1 LNFAVFAHIIGVRG
15 TQMDSLKL
23 FLLGTPR
30 IERDGLAVEVDTRKA
45 IALLTYLVMTRQSHT
60 RDALATLLWPEFDQS
75 HARAALRRTLSAL
88 RKALDGTWLEVDRET
103 IGLKSDVDPW
113 LDVDQFR
120 DRVEQC
126 QADGAASPAVCGT
139 CLTPL
144 AEAVALYRGDFLA
157 GFTLRDS
164 AQFDDWQYFETEG
177 LRREFATALERLVFC
192 YSAQGELELA
202 IEYARRWLALDPLH
216 EPAHRQLMQLYAWN
230 GQRSA
235 ALHQYGEC
243 VRILQEELGV
253 APLEETE
260 QLYEAIKTN
269 RLPPL
274 VQSSPIPEPV
284 SSPSD
289 VRSEGTGGYPLV
301 GRAAEMGELTKLFS
315 TIGADGWF
323 IVLEGEAGIG
333 KTRLAETFL
342 AYARAVGAATVTA
355 RCYEGETNLAYGPFV
370 EGLRAAIL
378 RPDRAQRLQD
388 VPSHW
393 LSEAARLLPE
403 LTDLY
408 PDLPVAPP
416 LDNPGAQSRF
426 FEGIRQV
433 LLSLCSGSAPG
444 VLFIDDLHW
453 ADDSSLELFTFLV
466 RRLRGQPL
474 CILITWSS
482 GQVPALRP
490 LRRLLGEMQRIGIAS
505 DLKLTRLSRSAVGQL
520 AESAL
525 AGDVDRVQALTSR
538 LHDETEGVPFL
549 VVEYLTAVTM
559 GALVSENEV
568 WPLPGGVRDLVH
580 SRLAA
585 VSEIG
590 RQVLTA
596 AAVIGRSFDFESL
609 RLASGRGDEETL
621 RAVEELLSRGLIRE
635 VAEDAD
641 KPGPAYDFGHE
652 KLRAVVYDEANLAR
666 RRLLHRRVATALADR
681 ARGGEPGALA
691 SQIAWHYREGG
702 QTASAAEYYALAGK
716 HARSLFA
723 NTEALAHYQRALELG
738 HPDRAALYEAIG
750 DLHTLLGDYA
760 AALADYGRA
769 AASDGERA
777 RLEHKIG
784 EVHHRRGEWD
794 LAEHHFQNA
803 LAALGEVGALGERAR
818 LHADWSLTAHQRDE
832 AAQALSLAH
841 EALELAKAADDVH
854 ALAQAHNVLGILA
867 RHQGDADLARHHLER
882 SLDLAETLNDPGARV
897 AALNNLAL
905 VWAADGETER
915 ALQLAETALAQ
926 CTLSGDRHH
935 QAALHSNVADLLY
948 ASGRREAAMAH
959 FKQAAVLFAEIGR
972 EADLWQPEIWK
983 LMEW

>member
-1 LNFAVFAHIIGVRG
+1 
-15 TQMDSLKL
+15 MDSLKL

-30 IERDGLAVEVDTRKA
+30 IERDGTAIEVDTRKA

-60 RDALATLLWPEFDQS
+60 RDALATLLWPELDQS

-88 RKALDGTWLEVDRET
+88 RKALGGTWLDVDRET
-103 IGLKSDVDPW
+103 IGLRPDADPW

-120 DRVEQC
+120 DCLERC
-126 QADGAASPAVCGT
+126 QADGPAPPAACYT
-139 CLTPL
+139 CLSPL

-177 LRREFATALERLVFC
+177 LRREFATALERLAFC
-192 YSAQGELELA
+192 YTAQGELELA

-216 EPAHRQLMQLYAWN
+216 EPAHRHLMQLYAWT

-235 ALHQYGEC
+235 ALHQYAEC
-243 VRILQEELGV
+243 VRVLQTELGV
-253 APLEETE
+253 VPLEETE
-260 QLYEAIKTN
+260 ELYEAIKTN
-269 RLPPL
+269 QLPPRTPAG
-274 VQSSPIPEPV
+274 PIREPA
-284 SSPSD
+284 SAPPPA
-289 VRSEGTGGYPLV
+289 RSQGASGYPLV
-301 GRAAEMGELTKLFS
+301 GRAAEMGELAKAYS
-315 TIGADGWF
+315 AIAADGWF
-323 IVLEGEAGIG
+323 VVLEGEAGIG

-370 EGLRAAIL
+370 EGLRAASL

-388 VPSHW
+388 VAPHW

-403 LTDLY
+403 LAELY
-408 PDLPVAPP
+408 PELPPAPP

-426 FEGIRQV
+426 FEGIRQA
-433 LLSLCSGSAPG
+433 LLAFCRGPAPG
-444 VLFIDDLHW
+444 IFFIDDLHW
-453 ADDSSLELFTFLV
+453 ADAASLELFTFLA

-474 CILITWSS
+474 CILITWRS
-482 GQVPALRP
+482 GQVPAMHP
-490 LRRLLGEMQRIGIAS
+490 LRRLLGEMQRAGIAS
-505 DLKLTRLSRSAVGQL
+505 DLALTRLSRSAVGQL
-520 AESAL
+520 AASAL
-525 AGDVDRVQALTSR
+525 AGDADRVEVLSKR

-549 VVEYLTAVTM
+549 VVEYLATISA
-559 GALVSENEV
+559 GAPVSENEV
-568 WPLPGGVRDLVH
+568 WPLPSGVRDLVH

-609 RLASGRGDEETL
+609 RVASGRGDEETVE
-621 RAVEELLSRGLIRE
+621 AVEELISRGLIRE
-635 VAEDAD
+635 VCEETDE
-641 KPGPAYDFGHE
+641 PGSAYDFSHE
-652 KLRAVVYDEANLAR
+652 KLRAVVYEEANLAR

-681 ARGGEPGALA
+681 ARGDEPGALA
-691 SQIAWHYREGG
+691 SQIAWHYRQGG
-702 QTASAAEYYALAGK
+702 QPASAAEYYALAGK
-716 HARSLFA
+716 HARGLFA
-723 NTEALAHYQRALELG
+723 NAEALSHYQRALELG
-738 HPDRAALYEAIG
+738 HPDRAVLYEAIG
-750 DLHTLLGDYA
+750 DLHTLLGNYS
-760 AALADYGRA
+760 AALADYGKA
-769 AASDGERA
+769 AASDGARA

-794 LAEHHFQNA
+794 MAEQHFDNA
-803 LAALGEVGALGERAR
+803 LAAYGEVNAPGERAR
-818 LHADWSLTAHQRDE
+818 LYADWSLNAHQRDE
-832 AAQALSLAH
+832 TAQALSLAH
-841 EALELAKAADDVH
+841 QALELATAADDVY

-882 SLDLAETLNDPGARV
+882 SLDLAETLNDPGARI

-915 ALQLAETALAQ
+915 ALQLAETALEQ
-926 CTLSGDRHH
+926 CTLCGDRHH
-935 QAALHSNVADLLY
+935 QAALHSNVADLLH
-948 ASGRREAAMAH
+948 ASGQREAAMAH

-972 EADLWQPEIWK
+972 DADLWQPEIWK
-983 LMEW
+983 LVEW